1 MGHGGPREATGDASP
16 AASAQPRAART
27 APEGNCQPSRGP
39 WLKDSWFF
47 CASAVP
53 FFRRF
58 ICVVLSYL
66 FSRCFRVFGY
76 RFSCVLL
83 ALCIVFG
90 RVGYHH
96 CRFVGVSFALFRR
109 ASFVVLLPLSV
120 SLRRIGDR
128 FRGAPRP
135 RRNERN
141 VEHMFP
147 PTADALGG
155 SRWFCTPV
163 HWGRPG
169 RTGTASCP
177 PWPPV
182 APH

>member
-39 WLKDSWFF
+39 WLKDSWFSVLMPCLF
-47 CASAVP
+47 SAVSFAL
-53 FFRRF
+53 FFR
-58 ICVVLSYL
+58 IC
-66 FSRCFRVFGY
+66 FPAVFAFCGC

-96 CRFVGVSFALFRR
+96 CRFVGVSFALFHR

-155 SRWFCTPV
+155 SRWFCIPV